1 MAEGLRN
8 SGIDVVGYM
17 PWGTH
22 FCHFYESKEDL
33 LDTLVPYFKAGLED
47 KEFCVWVIAD
57 PLTEEEAWSAL
68 RRGVPDFDRHFSDQ
82 SVEIFAGRDWY
93 VKEGTIDLDGVI
105 NIWKE
110 KLDQA
115 LTRGYDGMRVSG
127 DAWLQRKDWRDFCE
141 YEKQLNDSITHRLMT
156 VLCSYRLSASGA
168 AEILDVARNH
178 QFALARRSGRWDVI
192 ETPELKQAKE
202 EIKNLNRDLE
212 KRVVER
218 TAQLAE
224 ATGRVEMVLDS
235 ITDRFFAFDADW
247 RYTHFNKRAENQL
260 KAMGKDPAKLMG
272 KVLWDEFPNPPI
284 EEALRRAVLEQKVI
298 THEHFYPPLGEW
310 VQNRIFPTPD
320 GGVALFQRY
329 VTELKVAEEEQRKLA
344 SLVENSTD
352 FIGIASPEGQV
363 LFVNPA
369 GQQMVGLSGDDQVK
383 ATAIVD
389 YVAEEDQERFLSEIL
404 PTVMGEGR
412 WEGEMRMRHLK
423 SGASIPMLHHLFFI
437 REPGDGR
444 RLALATI
451 GRDITSR
458 KRAER
463 TLLESE
469 RKFSIIFDKAPFPI
483 ILARLPQGYL
493 VDINEAWLK
502 LFGFTREQV
511 VGKTSLELG
520 INRDPEGLP
529 PLFTELQ
536 ERGSVRNREFICF
549 TKDGEARVV
558 SCNMDAVE
566 FGGNSYLLS
575 TLNDIT
581 EHKRVEEERRRS
593 EAYLKEG
600 QRLSHTGSW
609 AWNVSTGELFWSE
622 EHFRI
627 CGLDPQIGKPPNPA
641 IQVIH
646 PEDLSFAQEAFE
658 KAIRERSDFE
668 LDCRVVHP
676 DGEIRYVHSLA
687 HPIFNNAGDLTEYV
701 GTIIDTTERKLSEQA
716 LRQAHAELAHF
727 SRVLTMGELTASIAH
742 EINQPLGAIV
752 TNGNASLRLLSRE
765 TPDLEG
771 SREAIDCMISDAM
784 RASEV
789 IKRIRALLKKT
800 TPEKTALDINET
812 IRDVIALSASE
823 LAMNRVS
830 LRAELAAD
838 LQPVLGDRVQLQ
850 QVMLNLILN
859 SNEAMGNPDRQPRE
873 LIISSRESKAGEVTV
888 AFKDTGIGVS
898 PQNRERIFD
907 AFNTTK
913 EGGLGLGLSIS
924 RTIIEGHDGR
934 LWTSSHDGTGAT
946 FQFMLPTRSER

>member
-1 MAEGLRN
+1 
-8 SGIDVVGYM
+8 
-17 PWGTH
+17 
-22 FCHFYESKEDL
+22 
-33 LDTLVPYFKAGLED
+33 
-47 KEFCVWVIAD
+47 
-57 PLTEEEAWSAL
+57 
-68 RRGVPDFDRHFSDQ
+68 
-82 SVEIFAGRDWY
+82 
-93 VKEGTIDLDGVI
+93 
-105 NIWKE
+105 
-110 KLDQA
+110 
-115 LTRGYDGMRVSG
+115 
-127 DAWLQRKDWRDFCE
+127 
-141 YEKQLNDSITHRLMT
+141 
-156 VLCSYRLSASGA
+156 
-168 AEILDVARNH
+168 
-178 QFALARRSGRWDVI
+178 
-192 ETPELKQAKE
+192 
-202 EIKNLNRDLE
+202 
-212 KRVVER
+212 
-218 TAQLAE
+218 
-224 ATGRVEMVLDS
+224 
-235 ITDRFFAFDADW
+235 
-247 RYTHFNKRAENQL
+247 
-260 KAMGKDPAKLMG
+260 
-272 KVLWDEFPNPPI
+272 
-284 EEALRRAVLEQKVI
+284 
-298 THEHFYPPLGEW
+298 
-310 VQNRIFPTPD
+310 
-320 GGVALFQRY
+320 
-329 VTELKVAEEEQRKLA
+329 
-344 SLVENSTD
+344 
-352 FIGIASPEGQV
+352 
-363 LFVNPA
+363 
-369 GQQMVGLSGDDQVK
+369 
-383 ATAIVD
+383 
-389 YVAEEDQERFLSEIL
+389 
-404 PTVMGEGR
+404 
-412 WEGEMRMRHLK
+412 
-423 SGASIPMLHHLFFI
+423 
-437 REPGDGR
+437 
-444 RLALATI
+444 
-451 GRDITSR
+451 
-458 KRAER
+458 
-463 TLLESE
+463 
-469 RKFSIIFDKAPFPI
+469 
-483 ILARLPQGYL
+483 
-493 VDINEAWLK
+493 LK

-529 PLFTELQ
+529 ALFTELQ